1 MSYQQISLNPK
12 LLLAAVNENLNR
24 HFYADARDSSKA
36 LYKAIC
42 AGKQVPFM
50 RIDTGESGEVYCEL
64 CLDSSLYVGS
74 LNFAK
79 FRKALA
85 MMMLGIKA
93 RTESDKPLNAMSS
106 ETGEIL
112 FNIPGIVNEHDQI
125 NVMVCS
131 FKQMGPGLS
140 HVKLMYLD
148 PEKYAAAAQQAA
160 DTVASEKAL
169 APKKIIWSKT

>member
-1 MSYQQISLNPK
+1 MSYQQVSLNPK

-36 LYKAIC
+36 LYKAIYE
-42 AGKQVPFM
+42 GTQVPFM

-64 CLDSSLYVGS
+64 CLDSSLYVGK
-74 LNFAK
+74 LNFGK

-93 RTESDKPLNAMSS
+93 RTENDKPLNTLSS
-106 ETGEIL
+106 DSGEIL
-112 FNIPGIVNEHDQI
+112 FNIPGIVNEENQI

-131 FKQMGPGLS
+131 FKQMAPGLS
-140 HVKLMYLD
+140 NVKLMYLD
-148 PEKYAAAAQQAA
+148 PDKYAAAAQQAS
-160 DTVASEKAL
+160 DLVASEKKA
-169 APKKIIWSKT
+169 APKRIIWSKK